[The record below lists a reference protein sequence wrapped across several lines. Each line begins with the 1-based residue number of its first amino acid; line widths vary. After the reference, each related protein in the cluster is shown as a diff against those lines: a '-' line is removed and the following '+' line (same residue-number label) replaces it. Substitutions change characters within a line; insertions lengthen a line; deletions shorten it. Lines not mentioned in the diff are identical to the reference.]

1 MFCLLEAE
9 EYSNNHEGVNVL
21 ATQDDVVSGVSTG
34 ILVFFWFFP
43 LVPMV
48 GTNVL
53 ANSVQL
59 EEEADNEEEKEEE
72 EE

>member
-1 MFCLLEAE
+1 M
-9 EYSNNHEGVNVL
+9 